1 MESHNN
7 YSLESPSLFHKDG
20 KNDLDIV
27 PKPIVDTYLRSPIFQ
42 GIILGWIASIL
53 IVMLAIFVGTL
64 SHMINFNVIWNLR
77 VGIFLSIV
85 TVITR
90 IMSVVVG
97 FMLPAILAGI
107 LSFIQIPVLKVSGAT
122 IIKLMDASMTR
133 GLWSTLTSCFN
144 SGRIY
149 KLTIVIVSVL
159 VWQYITSAVD
169 LYVHIT
175 ATGNVQQLPGQI
187 ISSARA
193 INLATNCTEDFPVFS
208 TCGQWESASNGGIND
223 LARALETY
231 QNTSKTLQV
240 WRADGGVYLLQSSP
254 PVQAYSYSG
263 SGIFLQPSCEPISKI
278 CNLEKYSGP
287 LTRYTCPETLWSA
300 SGNTQEH
307 GINDAYV
314 NLTTLIF
321 KQAPSI
327 YISHNP
333 IHAIISARYPR
344 GGFEDYDSEFVR
356 EMHGDL
362 SILMHC
368 QIHAS
373 LIEYVITL
381 GTIKATTFGTLT
393 NAQLLALAGASTRM
407 NQRACHDIANIVYKG
422 NSTLFVNAFAQQWA
436 LATIASFTGAVQE
449 NEENGR
455 GYNYVLEVDIEQT
468 VVPLSAV
475 LLYAIVIIFPPLI
488 YSCICLYS
496 LKNWSNNIHINWTLA
511 EFICIPQRLLYQTLI
526 GEHYVDDACLKSLT
540 MQEKI
545 LQKVEFDIKVED
557 GHIVPQKL
565 KKEIQ

>member
-42 GIILGWIASIL
+42 GIVLGWIASIL
-53 IVMLAIFVGTL
+53 IVMLAIFVGTI

-107 LSFIQIPVLKVSGAT
+107 LSFIQIPVLKVPGAT

-149 KLTIVIVSVL
+149 KLTIVVVSVL
-159 VWQYITSAVD
+159 MWQYITSAVD

-175 ATGNVQQLPGQI
+175 ATGTVQQLPGQI

-193 INLATNCTEDFPVFS
+193 INMATDCTEDIPVFS
-208 TCGQWESASNGGIND
+208 TCGQWESASN
-223 LARALETY
+223 
-231 QNTSKTLQV
+231 V

-314 NLTTLIF
+314 NLTTLIY
-321 KQAPSI
+321 KRELDI
-327 YISHNP
+327 YISDNP
-333 IHAIISARYPR
+333 VRAIISARYPR
-344 GGFEDYDSEFVR
+344 GWFEDYDSEFVR

-381 GTIKATTFGTLT
+381 GTIKATTFGNLT
-393 NAQLLALAGASTRM
+393 NAHLIALAGASTRM

-449 NEENGR
+449 NVENGR

-496 LKNWSNNIHINWTLA
+496 LKNWSNNIHINWVLA

>member
-42 GIILGWIASIL
+42 GIVLGWIASIL
-53 IVMLAIFVGTL
+53 IVMLAIFVGTI

-97 FMLPAILAGI
+97 FMLPAISAGI
-107 LSFIQIPVLKVSGAT
+107 LSFIQIPVLKVPGAT

-149 KLTIVIVSVL
+149 KLTIVVVSVL
-159 VWQYITSAVD
+159 MWQYITSAVD

-175 ATGNVQQLPGQI
+175 ATGTVQQLPGQI
-187 ISSARA
+187 ILSARA
-193 INLATNCTEDFPVFS
+193 INMATDCTEDIPVFS

-231 QNTSKTLQV
+231 QT
-240 WRADGGVYLLQSSP
+240 
-254 PVQAYSYSG
+254 QARPYKFGALMVEFTFYNHR
-263 SGIFLQPSCEPISKI
+263 PHKI

-314 NLTTLIF
+314 NLTTLIY
-321 KQAPSI
+321 KRELDI
-327 YISHNP
+327 YISDNP
-333 IHAIISARYPR
+333 VRAIISARYPR
-344 GGFEDYDSEFVR
+344 GWFEDYDSEFVR

-381 GTIKATTFGTLT
+381 GTIKATTFGNLT
-393 NAQLLALAGASTRM
+393 NAHLIALAGASTRM

-422 NSTLFVNAFAQQWA
+422 NSALFVNAFAQQWA

-496 LKNWSNNIHINWTLA
+496 LKNWSNNIHINWVLA

>member
-42 GIILGWIASIL
+42 GIVLGWIASIL
-53 IVMLAIFVGTL
+53 IVMLAIFVGTI

-97 FMLPAILAGI
+97 FMLPAISAGI
-107 LSFIQIPVLKVSGAT
+107 LSFIQIPVLKVPGAT

-149 KLTIVIVSVL
+149 KLTIVVVSVL
-159 VWQYITSAVD
+159 MWQYITSAVD

-175 ATGNVQQLPGQI
+175 ATGTVQQLPGQI
-187 ISSARA
+187 ILSARA
-193 INLATNCTEDFPVFS
+193 INMATDCTEDIPVFS

-231 QNTSKTLQV
+231 QTQARPYKFGALMVEFTFYNHRPQYKPIHTLGQ
-240 WRADGGVYLLQSSP
+240 
-254 PVQAYSYSG
+254 
-263 SGIFLQPSCEPISKI
+263 
-278 CNLEKYSGP
+278 
-287 LTRYTCPETLWSA
+287 TLWSA

-314 NLTTLIF
+314 NLTTLIY
-321 KQAPSI
+321 KRELDI
-327 YISHNP
+327 YISDNP
-333 IHAIISARYPR
+333 VRAIISARYPR
-344 GGFEDYDSEFVR
+344 GWFEDYDSEFVR

-381 GTIKATTFGTLT
+381 GTIKATTFGNLT
-393 NAQLLALAGASTRM
+393 NAHLIALAGASTRM

-422 NSTLFVNAFAQQWA
+422 NSALFVNAFAQQWA

-496 LKNWSNNIHINWTLA
+496 LKNWSNNIHINWVLA